1 MKRPYATLC
10 QATYVGGHLWG
21 NCLNLSPTRLLQQRN
36 LASANLAIKTCGLF
50 PIHADL
56 DNDEWSY
63 SSDECEAL
71 CAGCIRRLPLRRFA
85 WRDSERRISQIV
97 NEHHPKGTLN
107 GAQRQSK
114 LVSICDEYRR
124 SPEFPLFLQNEDW
137 PYCCG
142 NFCEYL
148 GVPESYEQSIQIGR
162 EMQCWEGD
170 FTELY
175 GDMTLEPESLN
186 EVCLFRCLTCDARMF
201 TWQCT

>member
-1 MKRPYATLC
+1 MGQLFKLISDEIAATAESGVC
-10 QATYVGGHLWG
+10 ESC
-21 NCLNLSPTRLLQQRN
+21 NE
-36 LASANLAIKTCGLF
+36 TCALF

-71 CAGCIRRLPLRRFA
+71 CASCIRRLPLRRFA
-85 WRDSERRISQIV
+85 WRDAERRISHIV
-97 NEHHPKGTLN
+97 NDHHPKGTLN
-107 GAQRQSK
+107 GAHRQSK

-124 SPEFPLFLQNEDW
+124 TPEFPLFLQNEDW

-148 GVPESYEQSIQIGR
+148 GVPESYEQSIRIGR
-162 EMQCWEGD
+162 EMKCWEGD
-170 FTELY
+170 FNELY
-175 GDMTLEPESLN
+175 GDMALEPESLN